1 MRLFGYYAWHSFV
14 GQIKKIFRTW
24 VIIFML
30 VCVAGGVGAGLL
42 AGMTADKVE
51 DTQIAR
57 EKEKPREA
65 DKEKPTD
72 SFQKIMRSSGLKGQ
86 EFLYVF
92 TAAGVIILLLF
103 FMGSADA
110 GGKIFLPADVSLLFA
125 SPMKPQSVLM
135 FRLFARMGTFVFM
148 TLYVVIMNLQLADMI
163 GMNGFMIVMLV
174 IAWILMFVT
183 AKLFQI
189 IFYLGCEEH
198 PVLKKSLRYIVLGI
212 AVLLFTIIYFYKKAS
227 GLPIGTAVNNVLNF
241 RGSFIIPVYGWLKSI
256 VYYSAEDKWV
266 QAVAFAA
273 VSVVVISVLV
283 YLIYHV
289 KADFYE
295 SAMEQ
300 TAVIA
305 ARIEKSNE
313 SKLGF
318 SKEPK
323 AKKHSHTE
331 IISEGLGHGWGASV
345 FFFKSMHNRW
355 RSAGRGILTKTSVTY
370 IVATIIAG
378 FFAKGQW
385 SLDSATVAFMVLL
398 AFVFYRSMG
407 NPLGED
413 TRMGFYRMI
422 PESPWKKLFFS
433 LISGTV
439 NCCMDILPSLIF
451 IAVLFRPSV
460 YLFLMGIALIITI
473 DFYATTVS
481 VFLDSSIHQSV
492 DRVVRQ
498 LVQAVFLMFGLVP
511 DIIIL
516 VTGYMNDHMMA
527 NLPYCIIVNLAVGMI
542 FFAITPIV
550 MEDMRVRVTKPSIDQ
565 FAGDLKVIRKNI
577 SQIGFGMVLII
588 VLSAAA
594 QIAVSAIVSQHFK
607 WILDTSWGTW
617 IMTMLPEYLIG
628 FPIGYAVIRKVKPE
642 PYHDRSLGRKNFLMA
657 VPSSVF
663 MTVAGALTGQLIL
676 WLIGLLHP
684 VQTTSAV
691 ETMAGQGSVFLRILF
706 MVILAPFI
714 EEFIFRKT
722 LIDRLRPYGETTAI
736 FFSALAFG
744 LFHGNFSQMFYAFG
758 IGLIFGTIYEKTGR
772 LRYSLALHMII
783 NFTGGI
789 IAPMV
794 ASCIKADALITELPV
809 SVIIYAAVY
818 YGLAIIGIATF
829 FISYARVGF
838 RKQAMELPKGAAA
851 RTVYGNPGMIA
862 FFIACAVLVII
873 QTF

>member
-30 VCVAGGVGAGLL
+30 VCVAGGGGAGLL

-57 EKEKPREA
+57 EKENPKEA

-72 SFQKIMRSSGLKGQ
+72 SFQKIMRSSGLKGR

-135 FRLFARMGTFVFM
+135 FRLFARMGTFVFL
-148 TLYVVIMNLQLADMI
+148 TLYVVIMNLQLADTI
-163 GMNGFMIVMLV
+163 GMNGFMIVMLL

-212 AVLLFTIIYFYKKAS
+212 AVLLFTIICFYKKAS

-256 VYYSAEDKWV
+256 VYYSADGKW
-266 QAVAFAA
+266 ALSVAFAA
-273 VSVVVISVLV
+273 VSVVVIIALV

-331 IISEGLGHGWGASV
+331 IISEGLGHGRGASV

-385 SLDSATVAFMVLL
+385 SANPATAAFMVLM

-407 NPLGED
+407 NPLEED

-439 NCCMDILPSLIF
+439 NCCMDILPSLIL

-460 YLFLMGIALIITI
+460 YLFLMGTALIITI

-481 VFLDSSIHQSV
+481 VFLDSSIPQSV
-492 DRVVRQ
+492 DKMVRQ
-498 LVQAVFLMFGLVP
+498 IVQATFLMFGLLP
-511 DIIIL
+511 DAIIL
-516 VTGYMNDHMMA
+516 VVGYMNDHLMA
-527 NLPYCIIVNLAVGMI
+527 NLPYCIIVNVVVGMI
-542 FFAITPIV
+542 LFAITPIV
-550 MEDMRVRVTKPSIDQ
+550 MEDMRVRVTRPSADQ
-565 FAGDLKVIRKNI
+565 FEGDLRSIKKNI
-577 SQIGFGMVLII
+577 SRIGFGMVLII
-588 VLSAAA
+588 VFSAVS
-594 QIAVSAIVSQHFK
+594 QIAVSAIVQHFK

-617 IMTMLPEYLIG
+617 IVTMLPEYLIG

-642 PYHDRSLGRKNFLMA
+642 THHDRSLGRKNFLMA

-663 MTVAGALTGQLIL
+663 MTVAGALTGRLIL

-691 ETMAGQGSVFLRILF
+691 EMMAGQGSVLLRILF
-706 MVILAPFI
+706 MVILAPLI

-736 FFSALAFG
+736 FSSALAFG

-794 ASCIKADALITELPV
+794 ASGIKADALITELPV

-851 RTVYGNPGMIA
+851 ETVYGNPGMIA

>member
-30 VCVAGGVGAGLL
+30 VCVAGGGGAGLL

-57 EKEKPREA
+57 EKENPKEA

-72 SFQKIMRSSGLKGQ
+72 SFQKIMRSSGLKGR

-135 FRLFARMGTFVFM
+135 FRLFARMGTFVFL

-227 GLPIGTAVNNVLNF
+227 GFPIGTAVNNVLNF

-256 VYYSAEDKWV
+256 VYYSADGKW
-266 QAVAFAA
+266 ALSVAFAA
-273 VSVVVISVLV
+273 VSVVVIIALV

-331 IISEGLGHGWGASV
+331 IISEGLGHGRGASV

-370 IVATIIAG
+370 IVVMIIAG

-385 SLDSATVAFMVLL
+385 SANPATAAFMVLM

-407 NPLGED
+407 NPPGED

-439 NCCMDILPSLIF
+439 NCCMDILPSLIL

-460 YLFLMGIALIITI
+460 YLFLMGTALIITI

-481 VFLDSSIHQSV
+481 VFLDSSIPQSV
-492 DRVVRQ
+492 DKMVRQ
-498 LVQAVFLMFGLVP
+498 IVQATFLMFGLLP
-511 DIIIL
+511 DVIIL
-516 VTGYMNDHMMA
+516 VVGYMNDHLMA
-527 NLPYCIIVNLAVGMI
+527 NLPYCIIVNVVVGMI
-542 FFAITPIV
+542 LFAITPIV
-550 MEDMRVRVTKPSIDQ
+550 MEDMRVRVTRPSADQ
-565 FAGDLKVIRKNI
+565 FEGDLRSIKKNI
-577 SQIGFGMVLII
+577 SRIGFGMVLII
-588 VLSAAA
+588 VFSAVS
-594 QIAVSAIVSQHFK
+594 QIAVSAIVQHFK

-617 IMTMLPEYLIG
+617 IVTMLPEYLIG

-642 PYHDRSLGRKNFLMA
+642 THHDRSLGRKNFLMA

-663 MTVAGALTGQLIL
+663 MTVAGALTGRLIL
-676 WLIGLLHP
+676 SLIGLLHP

-691 ETMAGQGSVFLRILF
+691 EMMAGQGSVFLRILF
-706 MVILAPFI
+706 MVILAPLI

-736 FFSALAFG
+736 FSSALAFG

-794 ASCIKADALITELPV
+794 ASGIKADALITELPV

-851 RTVYGNPGMIA
+851 ETVYGNPGMIA

>member
-30 VCVAGGVGAGLL
+30 VCVAGGGGAGLL

-57 EKEKPREA
+57 EKENPKEA

-72 SFQKIMRSSGLKGQ
+72 SFQKIMRSSGLKGR

-135 FRLFARMGTFVFM
+135 FRLFARMGTFVFL

-212 AVLLFTIIYFYKKAS
+212 AVLLFTIICFYKKAS

-256 VYYSAEDKWV
+256 VYYSADGKW
-266 QAVAFAA
+266 ALSVAFAA
-273 VSVVVISVLV
+273 VSVVVIIALV

-331 IISEGLGHGWGASV
+331 IISEGLGHGRGASV

-385 SLDSATVAFMVLL
+385 SANPATAAFMVLM

-407 NPLGED
+407 NPLEED

-439 NCCMDILPSLIF
+439 NCCMDILPSLIL

-460 YLFLMGIALIITI
+460 YLFLMGTALIITI

-481 VFLDSSIHQSV
+481 VFLDSSIPQSV
-492 DRVVRQ
+492 DKMVRQ
-498 LVQAVFLMFGLVP
+498 IVQATFLMFGLLP
-511 DIIIL
+511 DAIIL
-516 VTGYMNDHMMA
+516 VVGYMNDHLMA
-527 NLPYCIIVNLAVGMI
+527 NLPYCIIVNVVVGMI
-542 FFAITPIV
+542 LFAITPIV
-550 MEDMRVRVTKPSIDQ
+550 MEDMRVRVTRPSADQ
-565 FAGDLKVIRKNI
+565 FEGDLRSIKKNI
-577 SQIGFGMVLII
+577 SRIGFGMVLII
-588 VLSAAA
+588 VFSAVS
-594 QIAVSAIVSQHFK
+594 QIAVSAIVQHFK

-617 IMTMLPEYLIG
+617 IVTMLPEYLIG

-642 PYHDRSLGRKNFLMA
+642 THHDRSLGRKNFLMA

-663 MTVAGALTGQLIL
+663 MTVAGALTGRLIL

-691 ETMAGQGSVFLRILF
+691 EMMAGQGSVLLRILF
-706 MVILAPFI
+706 MVILAPLI

-736 FFSALAFG
+736 FSSALAFG

-794 ASCIKADALITELPV
+794 ASGIKADALITELPV

-851 RTVYGNPGMIA
+851 ETVYGNPGMIA

>member
-24 VIIFML
+24 VIIFVL
-30 VCVAGGVGAGLL
+30 VCVAGGGGAGLL

-57 EKEKPREA
+57 EKENPKEA

-72 SFQKIMRSSGLKGQ
+72 SFQKIMRSSGLKGR

-135 FRLFARMGTFVFM
+135 FRLFARMGTFVFL

-227 GLPIGTAVNNVLNF
+227 GFPIGTAVNNVLNF

-256 VYYSAEDKWV
+256 VYYSADGKW
-266 QAVAFAA
+266 ALSVAFAA
-273 VSVVVISVLV
+273 VSVVVIIALV

-331 IISEGLGHGWGASV
+331 IISEGLGHGRGASV

-370 IVATIIAG
+370 IVVMIIAG

-385 SLDSATVAFMVLL
+385 SANPATAAFMVLM

-407 NPLGED
+407 NPPGED

-422 PESPWKKLFFS
+422 P
-433 LISGTV
+433 
-439 NCCMDILPSLIF
+439 
-451 IAVLFRPSV
+451 
-460 YLFLMGIALIITI
+460 
-473 DFYATTVS
+473 
-481 VFLDSSIHQSV
+481 
-492 DRVVRQ
+492 
-498 LVQAVFLMFGLVP
+498 
-511 DIIIL
+511 
-516 VTGYMNDHMMA
+516 
-527 NLPYCIIVNLAVGMI
+527 
-542 FFAITPIV
+542 
-550 MEDMRVRVTKPSIDQ
+550 
-565 FAGDLKVIRKNI
+565 
-577 SQIGFGMVLII
+577 
-588 VLSAAA
+588 
-594 QIAVSAIVSQHFK
+594 
-607 WILDTSWGTW
+607 
-617 IMTMLPEYLIG
+617 
-628 FPIGYAVIRKVKPE
+628 
-642 PYHDRSLGRKNFLMA
+642 
-657 VPSSVF
+657 
-663 MTVAGALTGQLIL
+663 
-676 WLIGLLHP
+676 
-684 VQTTSAV
+684 
-691 ETMAGQGSVFLRILF
+691 
-706 MVILAPFI
+706 
-714 EEFIFRKT
+714 
-722 LIDRLRPYGETTAI
+722 
-736 FFSALAFG
+736 
-744 LFHGNFSQMFYAFG
+744 
-758 IGLIFGTIYEKTGR
+758 
-772 LRYSLALHMII
+772 
-783 NFTGGI
+783 
-789 IAPMV
+789 
-794 ASCIKADALITELPV
+794 
-809 SVIIYAAVY
+809 
-818 YGLAIIGIATF
+818 
-829 FISYARVGF
+829 
-838 RKQAMELPKGAAA
+838 
-851 RTVYGNPGMIA
+851 
-862 FFIACAVLVII
+862 
-873 QTF
+873 

>member
-30 VCVAGGVGAGLL
+30 VCVAGGGGAGLL

-57 EKEKPREA
+57 EKENPKEA

-72 SFQKIMRSSGLKGQ
+72 SFQKIMRSSGLKGR

-92 TAAGVIILLLF
+92 TAAGVIILLLY

-135 FRLFARMGTFVFM
+135 FRLFARMGTFVFL
-148 TLYVVIMNLQLADMI
+148 TLYVVIMNLQLADTI
-163 GMNGFMIVMLV
+163 GMNGFMIVMLL

-212 AVLLFTIIYFYKKAS
+212 AVLLFTIICFYKKAS

-256 VYYSAEDKWV
+256 VYYSADGKW
-266 QAVAFAA
+266 ALSVAFAA
-273 VSVVVISVLV
+273 VSVVVIIALV

-331 IISEGLGHGWGASV
+331 IISEGLGHGRGASV

-385 SLDSATVAFMVLL
+385 SANPATAAFMVLM

-439 NCCMDILPSLIF
+439 NCCMDILPSLIL

-460 YLFLMGIALIITI
+460 YLFLMGTALIITI

-481 VFLDSSIHQSV
+481 VFLDSSIPQSV
-492 DRVVRQ
+492 DKMVRQ
-498 LVQAVFLMFGLVP
+498 IVQATFLMFGLLP
-511 DIIIL
+511 DAIIL
-516 VTGYMNDHMMA
+516 VVGYMNDHLMA
-527 NLPYCIIVNLAVGMI
+527 NLPYCIIVNVVVGMI
-542 FFAITPIV
+542 LFAITPIV
-550 MEDMRVRVTKPSIDQ
+550 MEDMRVRVTRPSADQ
-565 FAGDLKVIRKNI
+565 FEGDLRSIKKNI
-577 SQIGFGMVLII
+577 SRIGFGMVLII
-588 VLSAAA
+588 VFSAVS
-594 QIAVSAIVSQHFK
+594 QIAVSAIVQHFK

-617 IMTMLPEYLIG
+617 IVTMLPEYLIG

-642 PYHDRSLGRKNFLMA
+642 THHDRSLGRKNFLMA

-663 MTVAGALTGQLIL
+663 MTVAGALTGRLIL

-691 ETMAGQGSVFLRILF
+691 EMMAGQGSVLLRILF
-706 MVILAPFI
+706 MVILAPLI

-736 FFSALAFG
+736 FSSALAFG

-794 ASCIKADALITELPV
+794 ASGIKADALITELPV

-851 RTVYGNPGMIA
+851 ETVYGNPGMIA